1 MFVLQAKDLVVS
13 ARIAGAVVPAIRRLS
28 FDLEPGKILGLV
40 GESGAGKSMVGR
52 ALAQLLPPGFEITA
66 GSLLFEGENLLE
78 MPPARRRAQLGRAIA
93 FIPQHP
99 MTSLNPVMTIGA
111 QFDDHLGRLGEDGRR
126 DRRERALAAL
136 AAARLPNP
144 GDLMRLYPHQLSGGM
159 CQRVLIAMAFSSNPR
174 LVIADEPT
182 TALDVTM
189 HPPILRTIAETQ
201 RTHGTAVIFITHD
214 IRLAAQLCDD
224 VVVMYAGRAIESGP
238 ARSVLAMPAHPYTR
252 CLQLA
257 NPSMRAARR
266 ALYAMPDQMPSLR
279 QLQNMPGCHF
289 APRCPLVVAD
299 CRLQEPSNTK
309 VAPGHDVACIRATAA
324 PKITAT
330 EQRAAAAGTSERIVL
345 QVEKLEKRYAI
356 GGGFFTGPSTIAA
369 LKNVSFSIAEN
380 EFVALVGESGSGK
393 STVAKLLVGL
403 ERPSSGRILFNGDD
417 LTNPA
422 LRARARRAASLQMVF
437 QDPQSALNPRRR
449 VASIVTQAMEAGN
462 RHASW
467 EERMARTKELLAEVG
482 LSADFAARLPGQLS
496 GGQRQRINIGRAL
509 CNIPKL
515 LVADEIVSGLDVS
528 IQAQLLNLLE
538 RLRAELGFAM
548 LFISHDLSVVR
559 HLCSRVLVMYR
570 GEIVEQGAIDTV
582 FANAQHSHTQALLS
596 SVPPDEPEIIWPAL
610 KVTGARYTDLR

>member
-1 MFVLQAKDLVVS
+1 MFALQAKDLVVS
-13 ARIAGAVVPAIRRLS
+13 ARMAGAVVPAIRRLS

-78 MPPARRRAQLGRAIA
+78 MAPARRRAQLGRAIA

-111 QFDDHLGRLGEDGRR
+111 QFDDHLARLGEDGRR

-136 AAARLPNP
+136 AAARLPKP
-144 GDLMRLYPHQLSGGM
+144 ADLLRLYPHQLSGGM

-189 HPPILRTIAETQ
+189 HPPILHTLAEMQ

-214 IRLAAQLCDD
+214 LRLAAQLCDE

-238 ARSVLAMPAHPYTR
+238 ARSVLAKPAHPYTR

-257 NPSMRAARR
+257 NPSIRAERR

-279 QLQNMPGCHF
+279 QLQNMLGCHF
-289 APRCPLVVAD
+289 APRCPLVVAE
-299 CRLQEPSNTK
+299 CRQKEPPNIS
-309 VAPGHDVACIRATAA
+309 VASGHDVACIRATAA

-330 EQRAAAAGTSERIVL
+330 QQVASAAGSSEQIVL
-345 QVEKLEKRYAI
+345 QVERLEKRYAI
-356 GGGFFTGPSTIAA
+356 GGGLFTGPATVAA
-369 LKNVSFSIAEN
+369 VKNVSFSIAEN

-403 ERPSSGRILFNGDD
+403 EQPSSGRILFKGDD
-417 LTNPA
+417 LTDPA
-422 LRARARRAASLQMVF
+422 LRGRARRAASIQMVF

-449 VASIVTQAMEAGN
+449 VASIITQAMEAGN
-462 RHASW
+462 RRASP
-467 EERMARTKELLAEVG
+467 EERLARTKELLAEVG

-570 GEIVEQGAIDTV
+570 GEIVEQGAINTV
-582 FANAQHSHTQALLS
+582 FANPQHPHTQALLS
-596 SVPPDEPEIIWPAL
+596 SVPPDEPEVIWPAL
-610 KVTGARYTDLR
+610 KATGARYLDLS

>member
-1 MFVLQAKDLVVS
+1 MQAKDLVVS

-28 FDLEPGKILGLV
+28 FDLEPGRILGLV

-144 GDLMRLYPHQLSGGM
+144 GDLRRLYPHQLSGGM

-201 RTHGTAVIFITHD
+201 RTHGTALIFITHD
-214 IRLAAQLCDD
+214 LRLAAQLCDD
-224 VVVMYAGRAIESGP
+224 VLVMYAGRAIESGP

-257 NPSMRAARR
+257 NPSMRAERR

-299 CRLQEPSNTK
+299 CRQKEPPNIR
-309 VAPGHDVACIRATAA
+309 VAAGHDVACIRATAA

-330 EQRAAAAGTSERIVL
+330 EEAAAAAGTSERIVL
-345 QVEKLEKRYAI
+345 QVERLEKRYAL
-356 GGGFFTGPSTIAA
+356 GGVFTGPATVAA
-369 LKNVSFSIAEN
+369 VKNVSFSIAGN

-393 STVAKLLVGL
+393 STIAKLLVGL
-403 ERPSSGRILFNGDD
+403 EQPSSGRILFNGDD
-417 LTNPA
+417 LADPV
-422 LRARARRAASLQMVF
+422 LRARVRRAASLQMVF

-449 VASIVTQAMEAGN
+449 VASIITQAMEAGN

-482 LSADFAARLPGQLS
+482 LSGDFAARLPSQLS

-528 IQAQLLNLLE
+528 IQAQLLNLLK

-570 GEIVEQGAIDTV
+570 GEIVEQGAVDTV
-582 FANAQHSHTQALLS
+582 FANPQHPHTQALLS
-596 SVPPDEPEIIWPAL
+596 SVPPDEPEVIWPAL
-610 KVTGARYTDLR
+610 KATGARYMDLS